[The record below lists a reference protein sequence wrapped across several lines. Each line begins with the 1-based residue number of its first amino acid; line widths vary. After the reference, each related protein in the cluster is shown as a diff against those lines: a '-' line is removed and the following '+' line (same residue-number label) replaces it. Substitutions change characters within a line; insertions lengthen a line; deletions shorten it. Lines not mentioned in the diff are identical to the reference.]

1 MPNAASL
8 LLRGY
13 IPLVRPAVIADHL
26 SKTYVSNIR
35 SPGFAGAFK
44 TLFKPEKKRV
54 EAVIGVNFTINE
66 GELVGF
72 LGPNGAGKTT
82 TLKMLTGILYST
94 SGRGE
99 VLGFDPKD
107 RKPEMQRQ
115 ISLVMGNKM
124 QLWWDLPAWDSFVVL
139 KEIYQ
144 VPDADFKKRIDELI
158 SLLELTD
165 KINVQVRKLSLGER
179 MKCELAAALLHNPR
193 VVFLDEPTIGLD
205 LVSQKRIR
213 EFLKKHNREN
223 NTTILL
229 TSHYMQ
235 DVVELCERV
244 IIIDHG
250 KLIFDGLLSDL
261 SADYSQSRRIRFSF
275 REPIEMD
282 FSKFGKVVESLPQMV
297 LLEAERNQIPSIAS
311 SILREFD
318 VDDFSTEDTEIED
331 VVRDLFLRSA
341 EKEKS
346 NN

>member
-1 MPNAASL
+1 M
-8 LLRGY
+8 
-13 IPLVRPAVIADHL
+13 RPAVVADQL
-26 SKTYVSNIR
+26 SKTYVSNVR
-35 SPGFAGAFK
+35 SPGFAGALK

-54 EAVIGVNFTINE
+54 EAVKDVNFTINE

-82 TLKMLTGILYST
+82 TLKMLTGILYTT

-99 VLGFDPKD
+99 VLGFNPKD
-107 RKPEMQRQ
+107 RNPEMQRQ

-139 KEIYQ
+139 KEIYH
-144 VPDADFKKRIDELI
+144 VPDSEFKKRIDDLI

-165 KINVQVRKLSLGER
+165 KINIQVRKLSLGER
-179 MKCELAAALLHNPR
+179 MKCELVAALLHNPK

-213 EFLKKHNREN
+213 EFLKHHNQEN

-250 KLIFDGLLSDL
+250 KLIFDGLLADL
-261 SADYSQSRRIRFSF
+261 SANYSHSRRIRFSF
-275 REPIEMD
+275 REPVKTD
-282 FSKFGKVVESLPQMV
+282 FSKFGNVVEVEPQMV
-297 LLEAERNQIPSIAS
+297 LLEADRDLIPSIAN
-311 SILREFD
+311 SILQEYD

-331 VVRDLFLRSA
+331 VVRDLFTRTA
-341 EKEKS
+341 EQEKS
-346 NN
+346 KIT